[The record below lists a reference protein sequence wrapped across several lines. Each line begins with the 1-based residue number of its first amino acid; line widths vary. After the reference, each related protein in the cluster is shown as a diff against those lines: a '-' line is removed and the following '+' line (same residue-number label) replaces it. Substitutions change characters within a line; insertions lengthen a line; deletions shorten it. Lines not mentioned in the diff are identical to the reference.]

1 MLNVPMGEPSGQAS
15 WECYVLILAICRWQQ
30 TGVRG
35 RIQVIGDA
43 AGVLAAAVGRASR
56 APLLSPLIQELP
68 LVLATDHRTLDGL
81 HIYSEANVAADG
93 LSRMLPG
100 AAPPVALAQAVNVGP
115 PVPKWQIMGQQN
127 RQVCPSPPQVGGV

>member
-1 MLNVPMGEPSGQAS
+1 MLKAPLGDPAGQAT
-15 WECYVLILAICRWQQ
+15 WECYILLLAICKWQT
-30 TGVRG
+30 TGIRG
-35 RIQVIGDA
+35 GIRVIGDA

-56 APLLSPLIQELP
+56 APLLSPLIQELA

-100 AAPPVALAQAVNVGP
+100 AMPPAALAQAVNVSP
-115 PVPKWQIMGQQN
+115 
-127 RQVCPSPPQVGGV
+127 PSPSWRIMKQGGASAR